1 MAGGTLQG
9 PVGYPPKAAAALT
22 GCLRIGR
29 LQAGIPGLGENPPH
43 GRHATSPLPGDKGAE
58 PRRSHLPA
66 PGMGNVR
73 PRAIQIRPTLP
84 PSSWRKPGSQ
94 EAKGSPSI
102 HPNPSF
108 PRRRESIS
116 LCGRGR
122 SRTVRGIWIPACAGM
137 TKGRSHPAHRHAVP
151 FGGLR
156 TGLFQH
162 PPRGRRQAAG
172 WIPACADDG
181 AKTVTAIPPP
191 SCQRKLASI
200 SYP

>member
-1 MAGGTLQG
+1 MQRPRCREIRERNRAGHTFL
-9 PVGYPPKAAAALT
+9 
-22 GCLRIGR
+22 
-29 LQAGIPGLGENPPH
+29 LQAWETCARAPSPNRSSKRKLGP
-43 GRHATSPLPGDKGAE
+43 
-58 PRRSHLPA
+58 
-66 PGMGNVR
+66 
-73 PRAIQIRPTLP
+73 
-84 PSSWRKPGSQ
+84 Q

-162 PPRGRRQAAG
+162 PPRGRRQAAE
-172 WIPACADDG
+172 WIPACADAG
-181 AKTVTAIPPP
+181 AKTVPPFPPPP
-191 SCQRKLASI
+191 SQAAKPCPHPAQAGLSLPFWPSSAKAPAR
-200 SYP
+200 